1 MPNIPGSDGDGRG
14 FVSRGGGRGRR
25 PSRVEGGV
33 SARSVLRGDSRVEA
47 LYQPALLDVLWD
59 LSVKRE

>member
-1 MPNIPGSDGDGRG
+1 MVVVSGVGEEDEAAGRA
-14 FVSRGGGRGRR
+14 VVGG
-25 PSRVEGGV
+25 GGV

-47 LYQPALLDVLWD
+47 LYQPALFGVSRD